1 MGDSC
6 QLKGTVLTSPTHMVF
21 YGDKICRPI
30 NHNQGYTKNNG
41 NPTCGH
47 KLRDLEESLLN
58 RPSILPFVKMYEKGI
73 KM

>member
-21 YGDKICRPI
+21 YGDKICG
-30 NHNQGYTKNNG
+30 NHNKGYTKNNG

-58 RPSILPFVKMYEKGI
+58 RPSILPFVKITK
-73 KM
+73 KA

>member
-6 QLKGTVLTSPTHMVF
+6 QLKGTVLTSPTHLVF

-30 NHNQGYTKNNG
+30 NHNKGYTKNNG

-47 KLRDLEESLLN
+47 KFCDLEESLLN
-58 RPSILPFVKMYEKGI
+58 RPSILPFVKMY
-73 KM
+73 